1 MRLAGVQNTYPPHHL
16 HTIAFERD
24 VVAERLE
31 TSRALSTRIA
41 VGAHA
46 AERGPE
52 SRLHLRL
59 TLLGRCGITTS

>member
-41 VGAHA
+41 VA
-46 AERGPE
+46 PM
-52 SRLHLRL
+52 RLNAVLNHV
-59 TLLGRCGITTS
+59 CTSA